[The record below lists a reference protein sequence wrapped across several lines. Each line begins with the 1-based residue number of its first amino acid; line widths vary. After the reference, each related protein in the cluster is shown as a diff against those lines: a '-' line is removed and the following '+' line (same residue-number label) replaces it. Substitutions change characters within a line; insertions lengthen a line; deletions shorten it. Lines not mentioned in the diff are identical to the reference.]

1 MQHPW
6 LRSIVDTHGL
16 MPRSAF
22 TSSTSLVHT
31 ARVKN
36 QIASHWIFCAMH
48 SFTWYI
54 GLAILFAV
62 VLFLSIPS
70 ESAEE
75 DYLGTV
81 GAATFPGDIGERIWL
96 DYESKVLERS
106 DGRLR
111 LRMLIRG
118 ETGGEET
125 RMPSLLRGRVHISSF
140 SDSGMSRVVPE
151 FGLLTAPYL
160 FDSLAEAHFVVDN
173 YLRQPYAE
181 LAADKGFVVLNWQD
195 VGWLNIY
202 GGKALLTPDAT
213 AGYRMR
219 SLQSSASVL
228 FLQAIGADVIHIPRT
243 DLVSSLQTGLVEGGE
258 SSLVLYATGGEAEY
272 APHMTRTQHARQFGF
287 SIVNRRW
294 FERLDDNTQDIIST
308 SFGSEAQQREM
319 ALTLTRDEEKRLN
332 DMGATVHD
340 LSSAQ
345 RARFRTL
352 ALPNQKILVE
362 EIGGRAQAIMDLIMA
377 GRIAYARHTE

>member
-1 MQHPW
+1 
-6 LRSIVDTHGL
+6 
-16 MPRSAF
+16 
-22 TSSTSLVHT
+22 
-31 ARVKN
+31 
-36 QIASHWIFCAMH
+36 MH

-54 GLAILFAV
+54 GLALLFGV
-62 VLFLSIPS
+62 VLFVSIPS
-70 ESAEE
+70 ESAEDE
-75 DYLGTV
+75 YLGTV

-96 DYESKVLERS
+96 DYEKTVLERS
-106 DGRLR
+106 DGKIR

-125 RMPSLLRGRVHISSF
+125 RMPGLLRGRVHISSF

-160 FDSLAEAHFVVDN
+160 FDSVEEAHFVVDN
-173 YLRQPYAE
+173 YLREPYAE

-202 GGKALLTPDAT
+202 GGKPLLTPEAT

-228 FLQAIGADVIHIPRT
+228 FLQAIGADVIHMPRT

-258 SSLVLYATGGEAEY
+258 SSLVLYASGGEAEY
-272 APHMTRTQHARQFGF
+272 ATHMTRTQHARQFGF

-294 FERLDDNTQDIIST
+294 FNRLDAATQDIIST
-308 SFGSEAQQREM
+308 SFGPESLQRQM
-319 ALTLTRDEEKRLN
+319 ALDLTRDEEQRLAK
-332 DMGATVHD
+332 MGALVHD
-340 LSSAQ
+340 LNAQQ
-345 RARFRTL
+345 RARFRDL
-352 ALPNQKILVE
+352 ALPNQRVLVE
-362 EIGGRAQAIMDLIMA
+362 EIGGKAQEIMDLIVS
-377 GRIAYARHTE
+377 GRAAYARQIN